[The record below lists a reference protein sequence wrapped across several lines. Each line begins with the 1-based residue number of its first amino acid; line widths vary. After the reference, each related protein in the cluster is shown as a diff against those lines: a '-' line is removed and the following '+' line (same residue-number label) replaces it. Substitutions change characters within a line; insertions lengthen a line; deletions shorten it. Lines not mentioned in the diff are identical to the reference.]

1 MQSEDARYL
10 KRKIRSR
17 SIDVHPTEK
26 ALVVNYELEAL
37 ILGDLGDPLLGDRKD
52 CQKIIRLKSLNED
65 TNCAALAKEVVG
77 KCSLIHPSK
86 VEEVEQLI
94 YYLQNRK
101 DATSGSSIPAME
113 QSDSSRPSSS
123 CSGTDSPSSS
133 TVTAEKANI
142 NNIEGYVELL
152 YDNIPE
158 KVAGSALILQLAR
171 NPDNLEELGSNDAVL
186 SALSRVLREDWKK
199 SIELSTNIVY
209 IFFCFST
216 YSQFH
221 HVILQYKVGS
231 LCMEVIDY
239 ELRRYD
245 QWKDDIEIRRR
256 KCESGNVPSQ
266 VQTQIHGSMSA
277 DFRRRVSDGL
287 NSHGTEISS
296 ELRRTVSHIP
306 IASGD
311 NRRRI
316 VDGVHSAGENWESRR
331 RQLEGMNSPPTNPVT
346 PVVDPKEELK
356 RMKEDLEKMKRKFQ
370 NFTKKQDQLLRVSFY
385 LLLNIAEDT
394 RVEDKMR
401 KKNITGM
408 LTKTLDRDNAD
419 LLILVVTFLKK
430 LSLFKENVDDM
441 SDLNVVEKLP
451 RILMMNNSDLIH
463 MTLKLLLNL
472 SFTLLLRERM
482 VRIGFLPKL
491 VSLLNEQRHESIVL
505 KILYHLSMDDRCKSM
520 FTYTDCVPMAMK
532 MLLEGPED
540 EVNLE
545 LVALCINLAINKRNA
560 QIMVEDNRLGCL
572 MARAFRNQDSLI
584 MKMIRNI
591 AMHEGTKQNFV
602 EFVGDI
608 AKAVVDCPN
617 EDFVVECVGV
627 LGNMTL
633 PDLDFCQ
640 LMQRFNLILW
650 VQNILVPGKY
660 EDDLVLEV
668 VVLLGTAAADEGCAM
683 LLCKADIL
691 LSLIELLKAKQE
703 DDEMVLQI
711 IYVFYMISRHT
722 TTRDYLI
729 KETEAPAYLIDLMHD
744 KNTQIRRISN
754 HCLDIIAD
762 WNKEWADRIKL
773 EKFRWHNSQWLD
785 MVESSMDDKDFGMP
799 NEDLPPFLNGDL
811 MHLYPTGSQMSLSI
825 PSEDGIRD
833 NTTENVIRPKSG
845 RYSQDLESEFGD
857 GEHLLHGKSSSCLS
871 TSNSSEDLVRNGLN
885 NLVLGPILSEAEFD
899 TTGQTQYVMI

>member
-1 MQSEDARYL
+1 FMY
-10 KRKIRSR
+10 RKIRSR

-37 ILGDLGDPLLGDRKD
+37 ILGDLGDPLLGDRKE
-52 CQKIIRLKSLNED
+52 CQKIIRLKSLNGD

-86 VEEVEQLI
+86 IDEVEQLI
-94 YYLQNRK
+94 YYLQSRK
-101 DATSGSSIPAME
+101 DATSGSSG
-113 QSDSSRPSSS
+113 DSSRPSSS
-123 CSGTDSPSSS
+123 CLGTDSPTSAA
-133 TVTAEKANI
+133 VAAEKASI

-152 YDNIPE
+152 YEDIPE

-186 SALSRVLREDWKK
+186 SALSRILREDWKK

-245 QWKDDIEIRRR
+245 QWKDDLEIRRR
-256 KCESGNVPSQ
+256 KCESGNAP
-266 VQTQIHGSMSA
+266 
-277 DFRRRVSDGL
+277 
-287 NSHGTEISS
+287 N
-296 ELRRTVSHIP
+296 
-306 IASGD
+306 
-311 NRRRI
+311 
-316 VDGVHSAGENWESRR
+316 GVHSPGENWESRR
-331 RQLEGMNSPPTNPVT
+331 RQLDGVCNSVT
-346 PVVDPKEELK
+346 APIDPKEELK
-356 RMKEDLEKMKRKFQ
+356 RMREDFEKMKRKFQ
-370 NFTKKQDQLLRVSFY
+370 NLIKKQDQLLRVSFY

-408 LTKTLDRDNAD
+408 LTKTLDRENVD

-430 LSLFKENVDDM
+430 LALFKENVDDM

-482 VRIGFLPKL
+482 VRVGFLPKL
-491 VSLLNEQRHESIVL
+491 VSLLNEQRHESVVL
-505 KILYHLSMDDRCKSM
+505 KVLYHLSMDDRCKSM

-532 MLLEGPED
+532 LLLEGSED

-560 QIMVEDNRLGCL
+560 QIMVENNRLRCL
-572 MARAFRNQDSLI
+572 MARAFCNQDSLI

-591 AMHEGTKQNFV
+591 AMHDGTKQNFI

-608 AKAVVDCPN
+608 AKAIVDCPN

-627 LGNMTL
+627 LGSMTL
-633 PDLDFCQ
+633 PDLDFSQ
-640 LMQRFNLILW
+640 LMQRFNLIPW
-650 VQNILVPGKY
+650 IQNILVPGKY

-711 IYVFYMISRHT
+711 IYVFYMISRHS

-744 KNTQIRRISN
+744 KNTQIRKICNR
-754 HCLDIIAD
+754 CLDIIA
-762 WNKEWADRIKL
+762 
-773 EKFRWHNSQWLD
+773 
-785 MVESSMDDKDFGMP
+785 V
-799 NEDLPPFLNGDL
+799 
-811 MHLYPTGSQMSLSI
+811 SI
-825 PSEDGIRD
+825 
-833 NTTENVIRPKSG
+833 
-845 RYSQDLESEFGD
+845 
-857 GEHLLHGKSSSCLS
+857 
-871 TSNSSEDLVRNGLN
+871 
-885 NLVLGPILSEAEFD
+885 
-899 TTGQTQYVMI
+899 

>member
-1 MQSEDARYL
+1 ME
-10 KRKIRSR
+10 
-17 SIDVHPTEK
+17 
-26 ALVVNYELEAL
+26 
-37 ILGDLGDPLLGDRKD
+37 
-52 CQKIIRLKSLNED
+52 CQKIIRLKSLHED
-65 TNCAALAKEVVG
+65 TNCGALAREVVG
-77 KCSLIHPSK
+77 KCNLIHPSK
-86 VEEVEQLI
+86 IDEVEQLI

-101 DATSGSSIPAME
+101 NGTPNSSGPTLE
-113 QSDSSRPSSS
+113 QTDPPRPSSS
-123 CSGTDSPSSS
+123 CSVTDSPGNTASS
-133 TVTAEKANI
+133 AEKANI
-142 NNIEGYVELL
+142 NNIESYVELL
-152 YDNIPE
+152 YEDIPE

-245 QWKDDIEIRRR
+245 QWKDDLEVRRR
-256 KCESGNVPSQ
+256 KCESGNAPSQ
-266 VQTQIHGSMSA
+266 AQTQTSA
-277 DFRRRVSDGL
+277 SIDLRRRVSDGL
-287 NSHGTEISS
+287 NSHNSELAT

-306 IASGD
+306 IAAGD
-311 NRRRI
+311 NRRRL
-316 VDGVHSAGENWESRR
+316 VDSAHVGEVWEARR
-331 RQLEGMNSPPTNPVT
+331 RQLDSMSSSSPNPIT
-346 PVVDPKEELK
+346 ALIDPKEELK
-356 RMKEDLEKMKRKFQ
+356 RMREEFEKMKRKFQ
-370 NFTKKQDQLLRVSFY
+370 NLIKKQDQLLRVSFY

-408 LTKTLDRDNAD
+408 LTKTLDRDNVD
-419 LLILVVTFLKK
+419 LLILVITFLKK

-463 MTLKLLLNL
+463 MTLKLLMNL
-472 SFTLLLRERM
+472 SFTLQLRERM
-482 VRIGFLPKL
+482 VRVGFLPKL
-491 VSLLNEQRHESIVL
+491 VSFLSEQRHESVVL
-505 KILYHLSMDDRCKSM
+505 KVLYHLSMDDRCKSM
-520 FTYTDCVPMAMK
+520 FTYTDCVPMVIK
-532 MLLEGPED
+532 MLLEGPEED
-540 EVNLE
+540 VNLE
-545 LVALCINLAINKRNA
+545 LIALCINLAINKRNA
-560 QIMVEDNRLGCL
+560 QIMVENDRLQSL
-572 MARAFRNQDSLI
+572 MLRAFRNQDSLI

-608 AKAVVDCPN
+608 AKAIVECPN

-627 LGNMTL
+627 LGNMTI
-633 PDLDFCQ
+633 PDLDFSQ
-640 LMQRFNLILW
+640 LMQRFNLIPW
-650 VQNILVPGKY
+650 VQNILVPGKF

-668 VVLLGTAAADEGCAM
+668 VILLGTAASDEGCAM

-744 KNTQIRRISN
+744 KNTQIRKVCN
-754 HCLDIIAD
+754 HCLNIIAD
-762 WNKEWADRIKL
+762 WNKDWADRIKL

-785 MVESSMDDKDFGMP
+785 MVESSMDDKDFGIP
-799 NEDLPPFLNGDL
+799 SDDLPPFLNGDL
-811 MHLYPTGSQMSLSI
+811 MHLYPTGSQMSLATSTVH
-825 PSEDGIRD
+825 SEDSSRGE
-833 NTTENVIRPKSG
+833 ENSIRPKSG
-845 RYSQDLESEFGD
+845 RYSRDLETEFGD
-857 GEHLLHGKSSSCLS
+857 NDQQSLSKASASHTGVSS
-871 TSNSSEDLVRNGLN
+871 TEELVRNRLD
-885 NLVLGPILSEAEFD
+885 NLVLGPILPESELDAMN
-899 TTGQTQYVMI
+899 QPQYVNI

>member
-37 ILGDLGDPLLGDRKD
+37 ILGDLGDPLLGDRKE

-86 VEEVEQLI
+86 IDEVEQLI

-101 DATSGSSIPAME
+101 DATPGSS
-113 QSDSSRPSSS
+113 DLSRPSSS
-123 CSGTDSPSSS
+123 CSGTESSAS
-133 TVTAEKANI
+133 SAGAAEKASI

-152 YDNIPE
+152 YEDIPE

-221 HVILQYKVGS
+221 HVILHYKVGS

-245 QWKDDIEIRRR
+245 QWKDELETRRR

-266 VQTQIHGSMSA
+266 AQTQIRGGASSG
-277 DFRRRVSDGL
+277 DLRRRVSDGL
-287 NSHGTEISS
+287 NSHCAEMPS

-311 NRRRI
+311 NQMRRMR
-316 VDGVHSAGENWESRR
+316 
-331 RQLEGMNSPPTNPVT
+331 
-346 PVVDPKEELK
+346 
-356 RMKEDLEKMKRKFQ
+356 EDFEKMKCKFQ
-370 NFTKKQDQLLRVSFY
+370 NLIKKQDQLLRVSFY

-472 SFTLLLRERM
+472 SFTFPLRERM

-491 VSLLNEQRHESIVL
+491 VSLLNEQRHEAVVL
-505 KILYHLSMDDRCKSM
+505 KVLYHLSMDDRCKSM
-520 FTYTDCVPMAMK
+520 FTYTDCVPVAMS
-532 MLLEGPED
+532 MLLDGSED

-560 QIMVEDNRLGCL
+560 QIMVEDDRLRHL

-591 AMHEGTKQNFV
+591 AMHEGTKQNFI

-640 LMQRFNLILW
+640 LMQRFNLIPW
-650 VQNILVPGKY
+650 VQNILVPGKSF
-660 EDDLVLEV
+660 DDLVLEV

-711 IYVFYMISRHT
+711 IYVFYIISRHT
-722 TTRDYLI
+722 ATRDYLI

-744 KNTQIRRISN
+744 KNNQIRRICN

-762 WNKEWADRIKL
+762 WNREWADRIKL

-785 MVESSMDDKDFGMP
+785 MVENSMDDKDFGIP
-799 NEDLPPFLNGDL
+799 SDDLPPFLNGDL
-811 MHLYPTGSQMSLSI
+811 MHLYPTGSQMSLNI
-825 PSEDGIRD
+825 PSEDGIRE
-833 NTTENVIRPKSG
+833 NATENGIRPKSG

-857 GEHLLHGKSSSCLS
+857 KEQLLHGKPSASLS
-871 TSNSSEDLVRNGLN
+871 MSNGHDDIVRSGLN
-885 NLVLGPILSEAEFD
+885 NLVLGPILSEAELGITD
-899 TTGQTQYVMI
+899 QSQYLM

>member
-37 ILGDLGDPLLGDRKD
+37 ILGDLGDPLLGDRKE

-86 VEEVEQLI
+86 LDEVEQLI

-101 DATSGSSIPAME
+101 GAGSTITGNVTGKVPSLE
-113 QSDSSRPSSS
+113 QGDSSRPSSS
-123 CSGTDSPSSS
+123 CSGTDSPSSAA
-133 TVTAEKANI
+133 VAAEKASI
-142 NNIEGYVELL
+142 TNIEGYVELL
-152 YDNIPE
+152 YEDIPE

-221 HVILQYKVGS
+221 NVILQYKVGS

-245 QWKDDIEIRRR
+245 QWKDDLEIRRR
-256 KCESGNVPSQ
+256 KCESGNAPSQ
-266 VQTQIHGSMSA
+266 AQTQIHGPPSA
-277 DFRRRVSDGL
+277 DLRRRVSDGL
-287 NSHGTEISS
+287 NSHNTEISA

-306 IASGD
+306 VAAGD
-311 NRRRI
+311 NRRRM
-316 VDGVHSAGENWESRR
+316 VESAHSGGEGWDSRR
-331 RQLEGMNSPPTNPVT
+331 RHVEGLTNSPTNPVT
-346 PVVDPKEELK
+346 SVVVDPKEELK
-356 RMKEDLEKMKRKFQ
+356 RMREDYEKMKRKFQ
-370 NFTKKQDQLLRVSFY
+370 NLIKKQDQLLRVSFY

-408 LTKTLDRDNAD
+408 LTKTLDRDNVD
-419 LLILVVTFLKK
+419 LLILVVMFLKK

-451 RILMMNNSDLIH
+451 RILMMNNGDLIH
-463 MTLKLLLNL
+463 MTLNLLLNL
-472 SFTLLLRERM
+472 SFTLSLRERM
-482 VRIGFLPKL
+482 VRVGFLPKL
-491 VSLLNEQRHESIVL
+491 VSLLNVQRHESVVL
-505 KILYHLSMDDRCKSM
+505 KVLYHLSMDDRCKSM

-540 EVNLE
+540 DMNLE

-560 QIMVEDNRLGCL
+560 QIMVENNRLRCL

-608 AKAVVDCPN
+608 AKAIVECPN

-640 LMQRFNLILW
+640 LMQRFNLIPW
-650 VQNILVPGKY
+650 VQNILVP
-660 EDDLVLEV
+660 
-668 VVLLGTAAADEGCAM
+668 
-683 LLCKADIL
+683 
-691 LSLIELLKAKQE
+691 AKQE

-744 KNTQIRRISN
+744 KNTQIRRICN
-754 HCLDIIAD
+754 HCLDIIAG

-785 MVESSMDDKDFGMP
+785 MVENSMDDKDFGIP
-799 NEDLPPFLNGDL
+799 SDDLPPFINGDL
-811 MHLYPTGSQMSLSI
+811 MHLYPTGSQMSLNI
-825 PSEDGIRD
+825 PNEENSRD
-833 NTTENVIRPKSG
+833 NASDSANRPKSG
-845 RYSQDLESEFGD
+845 RYSRDFETEFGD
-857 GEHLLHGKSSSCLS
+857 DHLVHGKSSASLS
-871 TSNSSEDLVRNGLN
+871 TSNSSEDLVRSGLN
-885 NLVLGPILSEAEFD
+885 NLVLGPILSETELD
-899 TTGQTQYVMI
+899 TTDQSQYVMI